1 MKKRRSE
8 ELIGEDANGEKKG
21 RVVEGLSLEKIKS

>member
-8 ELIGEDANGEKKG
+8 ELIGEDAGEKKG